1 MKIMAIDYGDAHT
14 GIAISD
20 ATGTLAGF
28 TTVIDSRKAEVVVQ
42 EILRLLPEHGV
53 TELVLG
59 YPKNMDGTVG
69 PRAEKAAAFA
79 ETLRQAADLP
89 VTLWDE
95 RRTTVDAHNILF
107 NNGKNAKQRKKVVDA
122 VAASLMLEG
131 YLTRKRLEA
140 QRMSEVCIIGG
151 GASGLMAALT
161 ALSDPRNRVTLLER
175 QGRVGRKLLSTGNGR
190 CNLSNRHASP
200 AHYHGADPDFCRP
213 ALEAFP
219 VAETLRFFHQLGL
232 VTVEEPDGKLYPRS
246 NTANSVLDV
255 LRLALEGQPDRLTLR
270 TGDPVT
276 SLKCRGQGFTVTLE
290 SGEVLRGMDCVI
302 LAAGG
307 AAGSKVGGV
316 LDGYRLA
323 KGLGHHRT
331 ALTPALVQLK
341 TDPTYPRSLKGVKT
355 TARITLRRGREV
367 LAENHGEILFTE
379 YGVSGPAIFEI
390 SRYAIG
396 EDVTLSLDLWP
407 EQSEADTAAWLRRRQ
422 ELALRNR
429 ELTCGQAFTGALHS
443 RLSQMAAKYAGLS
456 PSLPLADAPEEA
468 LAALAHTCKC
478 FDLPVTGTCGFDQAQ
493 VTAGGLRTDEFD
505 PHTLQSRLVPGLYAC
520 GEVLDVDGDCGGYN
534 LQWAWSSG
542 HLAGQLR

>member
-1 MKIMAIDYGDAHT
+1 
-14 GIAISD
+14 
-20 ATGTLAGF
+20 
-28 TTVIDSRKAEVVVQ
+28 
-42 EILRLLPEHGV
+42 
-53 TELVLG
+53 
-59 YPKNMDGTVG
+59 
-69 PRAEKAAAFA
+69 
-79 ETLRQAADLP
+79 
-89 VTLWDE
+89 
-95 RRTTVDAHNILF
+95 
-107 NNGKNAKQRKKVVDA
+107 
-122 VAASLMLEG
+122 
-131 YLTRKRLEA
+131 
-140 QRMSEVCIIGG
+140 MSEVCIIGG

-255 LRLALEGQPDRLTLR
+255 LRLALEGQPDRLNLR

-341 TDPTYPRSLKGVKT
+341 TDPTYPRSLKGVKN

-429 ELTCGQAFTGALHS
+429 ELTCGQAFDRRPPQPPEPDGGRVRRT
-443 RLSQMAAKYAGLS
+443 
-456 PSLPLADAPEEA
+456 LPLP
-468 LAALAHTCKC
+468 
-478 FDLPVTGTCGFDQAQ
+478 PPGRRPGGGTGGAGPHLQ
-493 VTAGGLRTDEFD
+493 VL
-505 PHTLQSRLVPGLYAC
+505 
-520 GEVLDVDGDCGGYN
+520 
-534 LQWAWSSG
+534 
-542 HLAGQLR
+542 

>member
-1 MKIMAIDYGDAHT
+1 MRSASSA
-14 GIAISD
+14 
-20 ATGTLAGF
+20 AG
-28 TTVIDSRKAEVVVQ
+28 
-42 EILRLLPEHGV
+42 LRP
-53 TELVLG
+53 
-59 YPKNMDGTVG
+59 D
-69 PRAEKAAAFA
+69 
-79 ETLRQAADLP
+79 
-89 VTLWDE
+89 
-95 RRTTVDAHNILF
+95 
-107 NNGKNAKQRKKVVDA
+107 
-122 VAASLMLEG
+122 
-131 YLTRKRLEA
+131 
-140 QRMSEVCIIGG
+140 G
-151 GASGLMAALT
+151 GADG
-161 ALSDPRNRVTLLER
+161 LSDPRNRVTLLER

-255 LRLALEGQPDRLTLR
+255 LRLALEGQPDRLTLGPA
-270 TGDPVT
+270 TP
-276 SLKCRGQGFTVTLE
+276 SPPLKCRGAGLYRDAGERRGPPGHGLRHSGRRRRRRQQG
-290 SGEVLRGMDCVI
+290 GRR
-302 LAAGG
+302 AGRLS
-307 AAGSKVGGV
+307 AGQ
-316 LDGYRLA
+316 
-323 KGLGHHRT
+323 GLGHHRT

-341 TDPTYPRSLKGVKT
+341 TDPTYPRSLKGVKN

-456 PSLPLADAPEEA
+456 PPSPLADAPEEA
-468 LAALAHTCKC
+468 LAALAPPASA

-493 VTAGGLRTDEFD
+493 VTAGGL
-505 PHTLQSRLVPGLYAC
+505 PHRRVRSPHPPKPSGPRPVRLRRGAGRGRRLRRLQSSMGMVQRPSGRAASIKTAGYCVFYAISC
-520 GEVLDVDGDCGGYN
+520 CFTAFLW
-534 LQWAWSSG
+534 LPSWSPWDIPP
-542 HLAGQLR
+542 ADRRRPP

>member
-1 MKIMAIDYGDAHT
+1 
-14 GIAISD
+14 
-20 ATGTLAGF
+20 
-28 TTVIDSRKAEVVVQ
+28 
-42 EILRLLPEHGV
+42 
-53 TELVLG
+53 
-59 YPKNMDGTVG
+59 
-69 PRAEKAAAFA
+69 
-79 ETLRQAADLP
+79 
-89 VTLWDE
+89 
-95 RRTTVDAHNILF
+95 
-107 NNGKNAKQRKKVVDA
+107 
-122 VAASLMLEG
+122 
-131 YLTRKRLEA
+131 
-140 QRMSEVCIIGG
+140 MSEVCIISG

-270 TGDPVT
+270 TGAPVT

-341 TDPTYPRSLKGVKT
+341 TDPTYPRSLKGVKN
-355 TARITLRRGREV
+355 TARITLRRGRRT
-367 LAENHGEILFTE
+367 TE
-379 YGVSGPAIFEI
+379 KFS
-390 SRYAIG
+390 
-396 EDVTLSLDLWP
+396 
-407 EQSEADTAAWLRRRQ
+407 
-422 ELALRNR
+422 
-429 ELTCGQAFTGALHS
+429 
-443 RLSQMAAKYAGLS
+443 S
-456 PSLPLADAPEEA
+456 PSTASAAPPSSRSPAMPL
-468 LAALAHTCKC
+468 
-478 FDLPVTGTCGFDQAQ
+478 V
-493 VTAGGLRTDEFD
+493 RT
-505 PHTLQSRLVPGLYAC
+505 
-520 GEVLDVDGDCGGYN
+520 
-534 LQWAWSSG
+534 
-542 HLAGQLR
+542 

>member
-1 MKIMAIDYGDAHT
+1 
-14 GIAISD
+14 
-20 ATGTLAGF
+20 
-28 TTVIDSRKAEVVVQ
+28 
-42 EILRLLPEHGV
+42 
-53 TELVLG
+53 
-59 YPKNMDGTVG
+59 
-69 PRAEKAAAFA
+69 
-79 ETLRQAADLP
+79 
-89 VTLWDE
+89 
-95 RRTTVDAHNILF
+95 
-107 NNGKNAKQRKKVVDA
+107 
-122 VAASLMLEG
+122 
-131 YLTRKRLEA
+131 
-140 QRMSEVCIIGG
+140 MSEVCIIGG

-200 AHYHGADPDFCRP
+200 VHYHGADPDFCRP

-422 ELALRNR
+422 ALALRNR

-443 RLSQMAAKYAGLS
+443 RLSQMAAKYAETIDAVEGTVPRENGEVSIASYMNFLIVNGGVI
-456 PSLPLADAPEEA
+456 LPQYGDENDA
-468 LAALAHTCKC
+468 LA
-478 FDLPVTGTCGFDQAQ
+478 VRQ
-493 VTAGGLRTDEFD
+493 VQEMFPDREVVGVQTREVAFGGGNIHCITQQQPR
-505 PHTLQSRLVPGLYAC
+505 P
-520 GEVLDVDGDCGGYN
+520 
-534 LQWAWSSG
+534 
-542 HLAGQLR
+542 

>member
-1 MKIMAIDYGDAHT
+1 
-14 GIAISD
+14 
-20 ATGTLAGF
+20 
-28 TTVIDSRKAEVVVQ
+28 
-42 EILRLLPEHGV
+42 
-53 TELVLG
+53 
-59 YPKNMDGTVG
+59 
-69 PRAEKAAAFA
+69 
-79 ETLRQAADLP
+79 
-89 VTLWDE
+89 
-95 RRTTVDAHNILF
+95 
-107 NNGKNAKQRKKVVDA
+107 
-122 VAASLMLEG
+122 
-131 YLTRKRLEA
+131 
-140 QRMSEVCIIGG
+140 MSEVCIIGG

-200 AHYHGADPDFCRP
+200 VHYHGADPDFCRP

-331 ALTPALVQLK
+331 ALTPALVQAQ
-341 TDPTYPRSLKGVKT
+341 DRSHLSP
-355 TARITLRRGREV
+355 LPEGREKHRPHYS
-367 LAENHGEILFTE
+367 AA
-379 YGVSGPAIFEI
+379 GP
-390 SRYAIG
+390 G
-396 EDVTLSLDLWP
+396 
-407 EQSEADTAAWLRRRQ
+407 
-422 ELALRNR
+422 
-429 ELTCGQAFTGALHS
+429 G
-443 RLSQMAAKYAGLS
+443 
-456 PSLPLADAPEEA
+456 
-468 LAALAHTCKC
+468 
-478 FDLPVTGTCGFDQAQ
+478 
-493 VTAGGLRTDEFD
+493 AGGEPRRNSLHRVRRSAAPPSSRSPAMPLVRT
-505 PHTLQSRLVPGLYAC
+505 
-520 GEVLDVDGDCGGYN
+520 
-534 LQWAWSSG
+534 
-542 HLAGQLR
+542 

>member
-1 MKIMAIDYGDAHT
+1 
-14 GIAISD
+14 
-20 ATGTLAGF
+20 
-28 TTVIDSRKAEVVVQ
+28 
-42 EILRLLPEHGV
+42 
-53 TELVLG
+53 
-59 YPKNMDGTVG
+59 
-69 PRAEKAAAFA
+69 
-79 ETLRQAADLP
+79 
-89 VTLWDE
+89 
-95 RRTTVDAHNILF
+95 
-107 NNGKNAKQRKKVVDA
+107 
-122 VAASLMLEG
+122 
-131 YLTRKRLEA
+131 
-140 QRMSEVCIIGG
+140 MSEVCIIGG

-407 EQSEADTAAWLRRRQ
+407 EQSETDTAAWLRRRQ
-422 ELALRNR
+422 ALALRNR
-429 ELTCGQAFTGALHS
+429 EFTCGQAFTGALHS

-542 HLAGQLR
+542 HLAGSGSPDSVGSSWWCGRSPAPEWRSVPPGCVRRWTGPGRRWPRSCLWGSSASARRRAFGTRSSCPAVRPAVPARYFR

>member
-1 MKIMAIDYGDAHT
+1 
-14 GIAISD
+14 
-20 ATGTLAGF
+20 
-28 TTVIDSRKAEVVVQ
+28 
-42 EILRLLPEHGV
+42 
-53 TELVLG
+53 
-59 YPKNMDGTVG
+59 
-69 PRAEKAAAFA
+69 
-79 ETLRQAADLP
+79 
-89 VTLWDE
+89 
-95 RRTTVDAHNILF
+95 
-107 NNGKNAKQRKKVVDA
+107 
-122 VAASLMLEG
+122 
-131 YLTRKRLEA
+131 
-140 QRMSEVCIIGG
+140 MSEVCIIGG

-290 SGEVLRGMDCVI
+290 SGEVLRGMDYVI

-407 EQSEADTAAWLRRRQ
+407 EQSETDTAAWLRRRQ
-422 ELALRNR
+422 ALALRNR
-429 ELTCGQAFTGALHS
+429 EFTCGQAFTGALHS

>member
-1 MKIMAIDYGDAHT
+1 M
-14 GIAISD
+14 
-20 ATGTLAGF
+20 
-28 TTVIDSRKAEVVVQ
+28 
-42 EILRLLPEHGV
+42 
-53 TELVLG
+53 
-59 YPKNMDGTVG
+59 
-69 PRAEKAAAFA
+69 
-79 ETLRQAADLP
+79 
-89 VTLWDE
+89 
-95 RRTTVDAHNILF
+95 
-107 NNGKNAKQRKKVVDA
+107 
-122 VAASLMLEG
+122 
-131 YLTRKRLEA
+131 
-140 QRMSEVCIIGG
+140 
-151 GASGLMAALT
+151 
-161 ALSDPRNRVTLLER
+161 
-175 QGRVGRKLLSTGNGR
+175 
-190 CNLSNRHASP
+190 
-200 AHYHGADPDFCRP
+200 
-213 ALEAFP
+213 
-219 VAETLRFFHQLGL
+219 
-232 VTVEEPDGKLYPRS
+232 EEPDGKLYPRS

-341 TDPTYPRSLKGVKT
+341 TDPTYPRSLKGVKN

-422 ELALRNR
+422 ALALRNR
-429 ELTCGQAFTGALHS
+429 EFTCGQAFTGALHS

-456 PSLPLADAPEEA
+456 PPSPWQTPRRRHWRRWPASASILFCPSPASAASIRHKSPPEGSAPTSSIPTPSKAVWSQACMPAARCWTWTATAAATICNGHGPAAIWPGSFDKNSRILRILRNILLFYGISLASFL
-468 LAALAHTCKC
+468 
-478 FDLPVTGTCGFDQAQ
+478 VSMGY
-493 VTAGGLRTDEFD
+493 TA
-505 PHTLQSRLVPGLYAC
+505 S
-520 GEVLDVDGDCGGYN
+520 
-534 LQWAWSSG
+534 
-542 HLAGQLR
+542 

>member
-1 MKIMAIDYGDAHT
+1 
-14 GIAISD
+14 
-20 ATGTLAGF
+20 
-28 TTVIDSRKAEVVVQ
+28 
-42 EILRLLPEHGV
+42 
-53 TELVLG
+53 
-59 YPKNMDGTVG
+59 
-69 PRAEKAAAFA
+69 
-79 ETLRQAADLP
+79 
-89 VTLWDE
+89 
-95 RRTTVDAHNILF
+95 
-107 NNGKNAKQRKKVVDA
+107 
-122 VAASLMLEG
+122 
-131 YLTRKRLEA
+131 
-140 QRMSEVCIIGG
+140 MSEVCIIGG

-355 TARITLRRGREV
+355 TARITLRR
-367 LAENHGEILFTE
+367 
-379 YGVSGPAIFEI
+379 
-390 SRYAIG
+390 
-396 EDVTLSLDLWP
+396 
-407 EQSEADTAAWLRRRQ
+407 
-422 ELALRNR
+422 
-429 ELTCGQAFTGALHS
+429 
-443 RLSQMAAKYAGLS
+443 
-456 PSLPLADAPEEA
+456 
-468 LAALAHTCKC
+468 
-478 FDLPVTGTCGFDQAQ
+478 
-493 VTAGGLRTDEFD
+493 
-505 PHTLQSRLVPGLYAC
+505 
-520 GEVLDVDGDCGGYN
+520 
-534 LQWAWSSG
+534 
-542 HLAGQLR
+542 

>member
-1 MKIMAIDYGDAHT
+1 
-14 GIAISD
+14 
-20 ATGTLAGF
+20 
-28 TTVIDSRKAEVVVQ
+28 
-42 EILRLLPEHGV
+42 
-53 TELVLG
+53 
-59 YPKNMDGTVG
+59 
-69 PRAEKAAAFA
+69 
-79 ETLRQAADLP
+79 
-89 VTLWDE
+89 
-95 RRTTVDAHNILF
+95 
-107 NNGKNAKQRKKVVDA
+107 
-122 VAASLMLEG
+122 
-131 YLTRKRLEA
+131 
-140 QRMSEVCIIGG
+140 MSEVCIIGG

-175 QGRVGRKLLSTGNGR
+175 QSRVGRKLLSTGNGR

-276 SLKCRGQGFTVTLE
+276 SLKRRGQGFTVTLE
-290 SGEVLRGMDCVI
+290 SGEILRGMDCVI

-341 TDPTYPRSLKGVKT
+341 TDPTYPRSLKGVKN

-422 ELALRNR
+422 ALALRNR

-443 RLSQMAAKYAGLS
+443 RLSQMAA
-456 PSLPLADAPEEA
+456 
-468 LAALAHTCKC
+468 
-478 FDLPVTGTCGFDQAQ
+478 
-493 VTAGGLRTDEFD
+493 
-505 PHTLQSRLVPGLYAC
+505 
-520 GEVLDVDGDCGGYN
+520 
-534 LQWAWSSG
+534 
-542 HLAGQLR
+542 